1 METIFA
7 EIDLRLL
14 EHAGRSRGYFINNQW
29 RCGRPIDHDVSL
41 MCLDPEEVST
51 IGLRLSVGLK
61 PHFARQQRFT
71 QPSTAVKNV
80 SSDQKKSD
88 IMIVG
93 KHNKN
98 IYTEVGDNATRV
110 W

>member
-1 METIFA
+1 M
-7 EIDLRLL
+7 
-14 EHAGRSRGYFINNQW
+14 GGYFINGQW
-29 RCGRPIDHDVSL
+29 RRGRPTDHDASL
-41 MCLDPEEVST
+41 MPDAPCLGPEEVST
-51 IGLRLSVGLK
+51 IGLRRSVGLK
-61 PHFARQQRFT
+61 LHIARQQRFT